1 MGVSILPF
9 YSKKTLWSCSG
20 SQREA
25 SQREMGTSLT
35 PSAVGGF
42 ILSGLGMDRYTVG
55 EEEKAGNWGI
65 RLKS

>member
-1 MGVSILPF
+1 
-9 YSKKTLWSCSG
+9 
-20 SQREA
+20 
-25 SQREMGTSLT
+25 MGTSLT

-55 EEEKAGNWGI
+55 EEEKADNWGI